1 MQSYKSIYLEQKVWK
16 NNRCKGHAGIKPFLV
31 REAFA
36 DKMDFYATGV
46 NQENKKVQL
55 EYFYHALCRCSDT
68 LLAMPKNWLE
78 AFASL
83 ITILESSKS
92 DKKVVFL
99 DELSWMNGGDGSFL
113 TALKWFWNSW
123 ASARKDILLI
133 CCSSATSWIVNKV
146 FHNHGGLYG
155 RVNRRIHL
163 HPFTL
168 QECELLTKT
177 RKSCQLVMI
186 TTYGL
191 QNNQFRRV

>member
-1 MQSYKSIYLEQKVWK
+1 MAQVIGREKEQEIL
-16 NNRCKGHAGIKPFLV
+16 REAFHAEESLFVVVYGRRRVGKTFLV

-68 LLAMPKNWLE
+68 PLAMPKNWLE

-99 DELSWMNGGDGSFL
+99 DELS
-113 TALKWFWNSW
+113 
-123 ASARKDILLI
+123 
-133 CCSSATSWIVNKV
+133 
-146 FHNHGGLYG
+146 
-155 RVNRRIHL
+155 
-163 HPFTL
+163 
-168 QECELLTKT
+168 
-177 RKSCQLVMI
+177 
-186 TTYGL
+186 
-191 QNNQFRRV
+191 

>member
-1 MQSYKSIYLEQKVWK
+1 MLESNLTHLFGCKWVKNDTCSQNHQAKEIRVWHRLSVERRNK
-16 NNRCKGHAGIKPFLV
+16 N
-31 REAFA
+31 
-36 DKMDFYATGV
+36 
-46 NQENKKVQL
+46 
-55 EYFYHALCRCSDT
+55 ALCRCSDT
-68 LLAMPKNWLE
+68 PLAMPKNWLE

-113 TALKWFWNSW
+113 TALEWFWNSW

-168 QECELLTKT
+168 QECERLTKT

-191 QNNQFRRV
+191 QSNQYVGMIQKSLTMEDLFR

>member
-1 MQSYKSIYLEQKVWK
+1 MAQIIGREKEQEIL
-16 NNRCKGHAGIKPFLV
+16 REAFHAEESLFVVVYGRRRVGKTFLV

-46 NQENKKVQL
+46 NQENKKVQ
-55 EYFYHALCRCSDT
+55 
-68 LLAMPKNWLE
+68 LE

-113 TALKWFWNSW
+113 TALEWFWNSW

-133 CCSSATSWIVNKV
+133 CCSSATSWIVNQV

-168 QECELLTKT
+168 QECERLTKT

-191 QNNQFRRV
+191 QNNQYVGMIQNSLTMDDLFR